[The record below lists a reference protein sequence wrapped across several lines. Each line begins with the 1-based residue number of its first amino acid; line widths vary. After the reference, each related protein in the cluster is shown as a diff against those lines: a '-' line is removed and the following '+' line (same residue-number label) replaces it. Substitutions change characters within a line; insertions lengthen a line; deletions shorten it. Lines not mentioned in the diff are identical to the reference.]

1 MGMVEVA
8 RDALKNIPISEV
20 LRERVSLALDRLA
33 EAERQI
39 ATLQAEKGGLQAQ
52 LERERIDHEQ
62 AKKELQR
69 LQELLREEIRLVC
82 DVEFRKGVRTSGKW
96 MPFCPKCHLPLAF
109 PQDRLFEGDRFVI
122 HTKIPAIVGLFVH
135 VPDTLIWLTKTPA
148 EFLRWEGPVAEPND
162 PIIRV
167 DLVPGAESGP
177 AKPVETSDAR

>member
-1 MGMVEVA
+1 MVEVA
-8 RDALKNIPISEV
+8 RDALKDIPISEV

-62 AKKELQR
+62 TKKELQP
-69 LQELLREEIRLVC
+69 LQEWLREEIRLVC

-109 PQDRLFEGDRFVI
+109 PENPVHPTCCSDSDCGWGSNTPS
-122 HTKIPAIVGLFVH
+122 HTMQ
-135 VPDTLIWLTKTPA
+135 
-148 EFLRWEGPVAEPND
+148 R
-162 PIIRV
+162 
-167 DLVPGAESGP
+167 ESH
-177 AKPVETSDAR
+177 ALA

>member
-1 MGMVEVA
+1 MEMVEVA
-8 RDALKNIPISEV
+8 RDALKDIPISEV

-62 AKKELQR
+62 TKKELQP

-109 PQDRLFEGDRFVI
+109 PQDPVRPTCCNDYDCGWVSN
-122 HTKIPAIVGLFVH
+122 
-135 VPDTLIWLTKTPA
+135 TPSHSVQ
-148 EFLRWEGPVAEPND
+148 R
-162 PIIRV
+162 
-167 DLVPGAESGP
+167 ESH
-177 AKPVETSDAR
+177 ALA

>member
-8 RDALKNIPISEV
+8 RDALKDVPISEV

-52 LERERIDHEQ
+52 LERERIDHQ
-62 AKKELQR
+62 QTKKELQP
-69 LQELLREEIRLVC
+69 LQELLREDIRFVC

-109 PQDRLFEGDRFVI
+109 PQN
-122 HTKIPAIVGLFVH
+122 PVH
-135 VPDTLIWLTKTPA
+135 PTCCSDSDCGWASDTPSHSVQ
-148 EFLRWEGPVAEPND
+148 R
-162 PIIRV
+162 
-167 DLVPGAESGP
+167 ESH
-177 AKPVETSDAR
+177 ALA

>member
-1 MGMVEVA
+1 MEMVEAA
-8 RDALKNIPISEV
+8 RDALKDIPISEV

-62 AKKELQR
+62 TKKELQP

-109 PQDRLFEGDRFVI
+109 PQNPVHPTCCSDSDCGWASNTPSHNVQRGEPGSGIGERLRSSSR
-122 HTKIPAIVGLFVH
+122 TNL
-135 VPDTLIWLTKTPA
+135 
-148 EFLRWEGPVAEPND
+148 
-162 PIIRV
+162 
-167 DLVPGAESGP
+167 
-177 AKPVETSDAR
+177 